1 MKSLRLSMLFLLL
14 VIVVVGVHCYSTGAP
29 ASACSD
35 IYPVGHLGTS
45 QDLST
50 NPFQLSLSDFDQT
63 YGGEIYYVPGQ
74 DYTLTLSGSGG
85 EQFRGFLVQ
94 ARALADGSPVGTFI
108 DNRDDQTLSS
118 CNPPESAVTHSS
130 SSLKSLVTLRW
141 TAPAGAGEIR
151 FLFSIVV
158 QNSQGNSTF
167 YATPKSITLNSCGLP
182 LYESDGRCV
191 ETCPDGQF
199 GNGTTGQCQQL
210 PTSYDIALNATVYY
224 AEILSD
230 YPLNSSVFKIRVYF
244 SSTVGL
250 LDAHISLSQT
260 GQINNLFE
268 FEGGRYDTI
277 SVSTGDFISIG
288 DHSVFDTAI
297 NLVRRPGAVF
307 AESDYPVDLHISI
320 TLNTLFSPD
329 VSPHRQSIGSG
340 TIYLAPD
347 PCDNLPCANG
357 STCEAISSVEYT
369 CHCPAGYAGSRCSE
383 IDDACLAFEPCISG
397 SCTAGT
403 GADYSCECFTGFTGT
418 NCSENIDDCPGSEC
432 VNGTC
437 VDGIANYT
445 CDCDPGFNG
454 TLCDQEINECHTA
467 DCNNGTCTDLVNDYM
482 CQCYQDYTGQHCDTL
497 LSCSSSPCENEGTC
511 IDEEQGTFLCL
522 CPPEW
527 TGMTCGEDALPCDPN
542 PCSNG
547 GNCSENG
554 AEFSCDCVVGWTGDT
569 CADDDRNLSFCEE
582 HYVCNGGT
590 CNEDYGPNTNC
601 SCVRGFT
608 GDSCDDDDPSATF
621 CDENSCL
628 NGGTCYEVFGDAT
641 VCVCLPGYYCR
652 TRCSEVVI
660 SCASAPC
667 ENGGTCVD
675 DEDYSGSFK
684 CLCPREWAGET
695 CTDVAPLTEADSEQL
710 SSLAITGGAVF
721 VIVLLFGL
729 TVVGFCLACVL
740 ACKKKSP
747 GKRIAY
753 ATAGPQQYN
762 HDPRTDFDGV
772 ITSNCNTSA
781 VDLSGGDRTRGGLES
796 QQEMWQF
803 PPEIHREEEEE
814 EEEEDEDRAFRPLEA
829 MFDNDRSS
837 PLASLLQYH
846 LTLAM
851 NAEAEA
857 EEMEEELSQES

>member
-108 DNRDDQTLSS
+108 DNGDDQTLSS
-118 CNPPESAVTHSS
+118 CNPPESAITHMNN
-130 SSLKSLVTLRW
+130 SLKSSVMLKW
-141 TAPAGAGEIR
+141 TAPLQKTREVQ

-158 QNSQGNSTF
+158 QNSASNSTF
-167 YATPKSITLNSCGLP
+167 YATARTKPLHSCGLP
-182 LYESDGRCV
+182 LYESAGHCV

-199 GNGTTGQCQQL
+199 GNGSITTLTGTCDPL
-210 PTSYDIALNATVYY
+210 PSDYAIALNATVYY
-224 AEILSD
+224 AKIHIGQ
-230 YPLNSSVFKIRVYF
+230 PLNTPVFRIRAFFNTTANIVTSS
-244 SSTVGL
+244 
-250 LDAHISLSQT
+250 ISLSQT
-260 GQINNLFE
+260 GKINKLFE
-268 FEGGRYDTI
+268 FEGGSNNRI
-277 SVSTGDFISIG
+277 GDIVVPIA
-288 DHSVFDTAI
+288 DHSVFDTSI
-297 NLVRRPGAVF
+297 NLVQHPDTQFG
-307 AESDYPVDLHISI
+307 ESEYPVPLMIVIS
-320 TLNTLFSPD
+320 LNALLSNSNVMSASHVTSQG
-329 VSPHRQSIGSG
+329 RGSIQ
-340 TIYLAPD
+340 D
-347 PCDNLPCANG
+347 PCSNKPCVN
-357 STCEAISSVEYT
+357 
-369 CHCPAGYAGSRCSE
+369 
-383 IDDACLAFEPCISG
+383 G
-397 SCTAGT
+397 SCTPGIS
-403 GADYSCECFTGFTGT
+403 ADYSCECFTGFTGT
-418 NCSENIDDCPGSEC
+418 DCDENIDDCPGSEC

-542 PCSNG
+542 PCNNG

>member
-108 DNRDDQTLSS
+108 DNGDDQTLSS
-118 CNPPESAVTHSS
+118 CNPPESAITHMNN
-130 SSLKSLVTLRW
+130 SLKSSVMLKW
-141 TAPAGAGEIR
+141 TAPLQKTREVQ

-158 QNSQGNSTF
+158 QNSASNSTF
-167 YATPKSITLNSCGLP
+167 YATARTKPLHSCGLP
-182 LYESDGRCV
+182 LYESAGHCV

-199 GNGTTGQCQQL
+199 GNGSITTLTGTCDPL
-210 PTSYDIALNATVYY
+210 PSDYAIALNATVYY
-224 AEILSD
+224 AKIHIGQ
-230 YPLNSSVFKIRVYF
+230 PLNTPVFRIRAFFNTTANIVTSS
-244 SSTVGL
+244 
-250 LDAHISLSQT
+250 ISLSQT
-260 GQINNLFE
+260 GKINKLFE
-268 FEGGRYDTI
+268 FEGGSNNRI
-277 SVSTGDFISIG
+277 GDIVVPIA
-288 DHSVFDTAI
+288 DHSVFDTSI
-297 NLVRRPGAVF
+297 NLVQHPDTQFG
-307 AESDYPVDLHISI
+307 ESEYPVPLMIVIS
-320 TLNTLFSPD
+320 LNALLSNSNVMSASHVTSQG
-329 VSPHRQSIGSG
+329 RGSIQ
-340 TIYLAPD
+340 D
-347 PCDNLPCANG
+347 PCSNKPCVN
-357 STCEAISSVEYT
+357 
-369 CHCPAGYAGSRCSE
+369 
-383 IDDACLAFEPCISG
+383 G
-397 SCTAGT
+397 SCTPGIS
-403 GADYSCECFTGFTGT
+403 ADYSCECFTGFTGT
-418 NCSENIDDCPGSEC
+418 DCDENIDDCPGSEC

-542 PCSNG
+542 PCNNG
-547 GNCSENG
+547 GMCLQNG
-554 AEFSCDCVVGWTGDT
+554 TEFSCNCAVGWTGENCTRDIDECIIDALCENGGT
-569 CADDDRNLSFCEE
+569 CENLKGSYLCDCPKGFEGMNCEEDVDFCNTSLDVCVNGDCVEGYGNKTSCNCSPGFTGDSCEDDDPTVAFCEE
-582 HYVCNGGT
+582 HSCANGGT

-601 SCVRGFT
+601 SCVSGYT
-608 GDSCDDDDPSATF
+608 GDSCDDDDPSVVF
-621 CDENSCL
+621 CGNKLCL
-628 NGGTCYEVFGDAT
+628 NGGTCLEAFGDAT
-641 VCVCLPGYYCR
+641 VCLCPSGYYTR
-652 TRCSEVVI
+652 TNCTAF

-695 CTDVAPLTEADSEQL
+695 CGTRASLTEDDPETHL
-710 SSLAITGGAVF
+710 VTIGVLVLVILLLCGVSLA
-721 VIVLLFGL
+721 
-729 TVVGFCLACVL
+729 GFIL
-740 ACKKKSP
+740 ACKNC
-747 GKRIAY
+747 GK
-753 ATAGPQQYN
+753 
-762 HDPRTDFDGV
+762 
-772 ITSNCNTSA
+772 
-781 VDLSGGDRTRGGLES
+781 TR
-796 QQEMWQF
+796 Q
-803 PPEIHREEEEE
+803 
-814 EEEEDEDRAFRPLEA
+814 
-829 MFDNDRSS
+829 
-837 PLASLLQYH
+837 
-846 LTLAM
+846 
-851 NAEAEA
+851 
-857 EEMEEELSQES
+857 

>member
-108 DNRDDQTLSS
+108 DNGDDQTLSS
-118 CNPPESAVTHSS
+118 CNPPESAITHMNN
-130 SSLKSLVTLRW
+130 SLKSSVMLKW
-141 TAPAGAGEIR
+141 TAPLQKTREVQ

-158 QNSQGNSTF
+158 QNSASNSTF
-167 YATPKSITLNSCGLP
+167 YATARTKPLHSCGLP
-182 LYESDGRCV
+182 LYESAGHCV

-199 GNGTTGQCQQL
+199 GNGSITTLTGTCDPL
-210 PTSYDIALNATVYY
+210 PSDYAIALNATVYY
-224 AEILSD
+224 AKIHIGQ
-230 YPLNSSVFKIRVYF
+230 PLNTPVFRIRAFFNTTANIVTSS
-244 SSTVGL
+244 
-250 LDAHISLSQT
+250 ISLSQT
-260 GQINNLFE
+260 GKINKLFE
-268 FEGGRYDTI
+268 FEGGSNNRI
-277 SVSTGDFISIG
+277 GDIVVPIA
-288 DHSVFDTAI
+288 DHSVFDTSI
-297 NLVRRPGAVF
+297 NLVQHPDTQFG
-307 AESDYPVDLHISI
+307 ESEYPVPLMIVIS
-320 TLNTLFSPD
+320 LNALLSNSNVMSASHVTSQG
-329 VSPHRQSIGSG
+329 RGSIQ
-340 TIYLAPD
+340 D
-347 PCDNLPCANG
+347 PCSNKPCVN
-357 STCEAISSVEYT
+357 
-369 CHCPAGYAGSRCSE
+369 
-383 IDDACLAFEPCISG
+383 G
-397 SCTAGT
+397 SCTPGIS
-403 GADYSCECFTGFTGT
+403 ADYSCECFTGFTGT
-418 NCSENIDDCPGSEC
+418 DCDENIDDCPGSEC